1 MANNNKN
8 LSSIYPFN
16 LSCISSKFLPPR
28 MLKTAR
34 CYERYQQVSALPGS
48 IPRANP
54 DELLAIFNKYAS
66 VEKSGRKFMT
76 ANDFVQRYLNLY
88 NDENYNRET
97 VRLLA
102 SAADT
107 SKDGIISF
115 EEFFAFEA
123 TLCSPDALY
132 LTAFEIFD
140 NNASES
146 ITADEFEKVIRHT
159 KPLMQLDFDFNCE
172 FIKKYFGAKKQRSI
186 GYHAFCQLLH
196 DFYEEQG
203 IQAFKNFD
211 KENDGSISATDF
223 YTIMTTVKGHLLT
236 EFCKQ
241 NLIAVAGGGS
251 SAHKVRF
258 PFYQAF
264 NSLLAKM
271 ELMKRVYM
279 SIARGNIGLMVTR
292 EEFLQATQAYAQI
305 TPYEVEILFH
315 LAELNHPGTRAIN
328 LADLDRIDPE
338 RLKRVSQIFRL
349 TNVKAVKSKEERGFG
364 VAVLES
370 MYRFV
375 LGAMGGTL
383 GASAVY
389 PIDLVKTRMQNQRTG
404 SYLGE
409 VMYKNS
415 LDCFKKVIKFE
426 GVLGLYR
433 GLLPQIMG
441 VAPEKAIKLTAN
453 DFVRD
458 KFTKDGRI
466 PLYGEI
472 LAGFSAGT
480 CQVAVTNPLE
490 IIKIRLQ
497 TAGEIINGPKVR
509 LLDVIKDLGFK
520 GLYKGSR
527 ACWLRDIPFSGIYF
541 PVYAHMKLLTADSQG
556 LNSPYSLLASAMI
569 AGVPAAALVTPADVI
584 KTRLQVASRAGQT
597 TYTGVIDCFRKLL
610 HEEGPSSFWK
620 GATARVFR
628 SSPQFGVTLLSYE
641 LLQRVFYVDFG
652 GNRPSGSETSTH
664 QTMLDQAS
672 VNPHHIG
679 GYKLAAATFSG
690 IEHKF
695 GLFLPRFERR
705 NDIAVTGQ

>member
-1 MANNNKN
+1 MKN
-8 LSSIYPFN
+8 IN
-16 LSCISSKFLPPR
+16 C
-28 MLKTAR
+28 
-34 CYERYQQVSALPGS
+34 ALPGS
-48 IPRANP
+48 IARANP

-88 NDENYNRET
+88 TDENYNRET

-146 ITADEFEKVIRHT
+146 ITADEFEK
-159 KPLMQLDFDFNCE
+159 
-172 FIKKYFGAKKQRSI
+172 KQRSI

-203 IQAFKNFD
+203 VQAFKRFYFESKINFFFSFD

-223 YTIMTTVKGHLLT
+223 FTIMTTVKGHLLT
-236 EFCKQ
+236 DFSRQ

-271 ELMKRVYM
+271 ELMKRIYM
-279 SIARGNIGLMVTR
+279 SISRGNIGLMVTR

-305 TPYEVEILFH
+305 TPYEVEILFR
-315 LAELNHPGTRAIN
+315 LAELNHPGTRAID
-328 LADLDRIDPE
+328 LADLDKIDPE
-338 RLKRVSQIFRL
+338 RLKRVSQIFRI
-349 TNVKAVKSKEERGFG
+349 TNVKAVENKEDRGFF
-364 VAVLES
+364 VALLES
-370 MYRFV
+370 IYRFS
-375 LGAMGGTL
+375 LGAIGGIL
-383 GASAVY
+383 GATAVY

-415 LDCFKKVIKFE
+415 YDCFKKILKFE
-426 GVLGLYR
+426 GFLGFYR

-509 LLDVIKDLGFK
+509 LLDVIKDLGFT
-520 GLYKGSR
+520 GIYKGAR
-527 ACWLRDIPFSGIYF
+527 ACWLRDIPFSGIFF
-541 PVYAHMKLLTADSQG
+541 PLYAHLKLLTADSQG
-556 LNSPYSLLASAMI
+556 LNSPFSLILSSLI
-569 AGVPAAALVTPADVI
+569 AGAPAAALVTPADVI

-610 HEEGPSSFWK
+610 HEEGPGSLWK
-620 GATARVFR
+620 GAGTRVLR
-628 SSPQFGVTLLSYE
+628 SSPQFGVTLLTYE
-641 LLQRVFYVDFG
+641 LLQRLFYVDFG

-664 QTMLDQAS
+664 ATMLDQAS
-672 VNPHHIG
+672 ANPHHIG

-705 NDIAVTGQ
+705 NDIAVTG

>member
-1 MANNNKN
+1 MENNNKN
-8 LSSIYPFN
+8 AASIYPFN
-16 LSCISSKFLPPR
+16 LPFLSSKFLSSK
-28 MLKTAR
+28 MVQTAK
-34 CYERYQQVSALPGS
+34 CYEKHQQVSALPGS
-48 IPRANP
+48 IARANP

-159 KPLMQLDFDFNCE
+159 TPLMQLDFDFDCE

-203 IQAFKNFD
+203 VQAFKSFD
-211 KENDGSISATDF
+211 KENDGSISANDF
-223 YTIMTTVKGHLLT
+223 FTIMTTVKGHLLT
-236 EFCKQ
+236 DFSRQ

-271 ELMKRVYM
+271 ELMKRIYM
-279 SIARGNIGLMVTR
+279 SISRGNIGLMVTR

-305 TPYEVEILFH
+305 TPYEVEILFR
-315 LAELNHPGTRAIN
+315 LAELNHPGTRAID
-328 LADLDRIDPE
+328 LADLDKIDPE
-338 RLKRVSQIFRL
+338 RLKRVSQIFRI
-349 TNVKAVKSKEERGFG
+349 TNVKAVENKEDRGFF
-364 VAVLES
+364 VALLES
-370 MYRFV
+370 IYRFS
-375 LGAMGGTL
+375 LGAIGGIL
-383 GASAVY
+383 GATAVY

-415 LDCFKKVIKFE
+415 YDCFKKILKFE
-426 GVLGLYR
+426 GILGFYR

-509 LLDVIKDLGFK
+509 LLDVIKDLGFT
-520 GLYKGSR
+520 GLYKGAR
-527 ACWLRDIPFSGIYF
+527 ACWLRDIPFSGIFF
-541 PVYAHMKLLTADSQG
+541 PLYAHLKLLTADSQ
-556 LNSPYSLLASAMI
+556 SFSLILSSLI
-569 AGVPAAALVTPADVI
+569 AGAPAAALVTPADVI

-610 HEEGPSSFWK
+610 HEEGPGSLWK
-620 GATARVFR
+620 GAGTRVLR
-628 SSPQFGVTLLSYE
+628 SSPQFGVTLLTYE
-641 LLQRVFYVDFG
+641 LLQRLFYVDFG

-664 QTMLDQAS
+664 ATMLDQAS
-672 VNPHHIG
+672 ANPHHIG

-705 NDIAVTGQ
+705 NDIAVTG

>member
-1 MANNNKN
+1 MENNDKN
-8 LSSIYPFN
+8 AASIYPFN
-16 LSCISSKFLPPR
+16 LSFLSSKFIYSK
-28 MLKTAR
+28 MLQTAK
-34 CYERYQQVSALPGS
+34 CYEKHQQVSALPGS

-159 KPLMQLDFDFNCE
+159 TPLMQLDFDFNCE

-203 IQAFKNFD
+203 IQAFKSFD
-211 KENDGSISATDF
+211 KENDGSISANDF

-236 EFCKQ
+236 DFSRQ

-279 SIARGNIGLMVTR
+279 SISRGNIGLMVTR

-305 TPYEVEILFH
+305 TPYEVEILFR
-315 LAELNHPGTRAIN
+315 LAELNHPGTRAID

-338 RLKRVSQIFRL
+338 RLKRVSQIFRI
-349 TNVKAVKSKEERGFG
+349 TNVKAVKNKEDRGFG

-370 MYRFV
+370 MYRFL

-389 PIDLVKTRMQNQRTG
+389 PIDLVKTRMQNQRSG

-415 LDCFKKVIKFE
+415 YDCFKKVVKFE
-426 GVLGLYR
+426 GILGLYR

-652 GNRPSGSETSTH
+652 GTRPSGSETSTH
-664 QTMLDQAS
+664 ATMLDQAS
-672 VNPHHIG
+672 ANPHHIG

-705 NDIAVTGQ
+705 SDIAVTGQ